1 MTIRRC
7 TACKRK
13 DHKFKDCD
21 EKWRRT
27 TYINLD
33 VVSTIVDIITTN
45 GDLKTLRQVWL
56 CSKLFKSVVD
66 DSIVHFLTNGK
77 GPTALRWMKHFCRL
91 LVTAQLYRTGA
102 SSFESQN
109 SMTFCCIFSSI
120 STNKHC
126 KSKYW
131 LFLTYGDI
139 RYYEFVR
146 KYPGASKKQ
155 FVRHK
160 DMIWESYTKGQ
171 KDVYDFMIK
180 ALWGTYFFQVVIL

>member
-45 GDLKTLRQVWL
+45 GDLKTLRQVRL

-66 DSIVHFLTNGK
+66 DSISHFITNDK
-77 GPTALRWMKHFCRL
+77 GSIALRWLKYYSRL
-91 LVTAQLYRTGA
+91 LKKVG
-102 SSFESQN
+102 SS
-109 SMTFCCIFSSI
+109 
-120 STNKHC
+120 
-126 KSKYW
+126 
-131 LFLTYGDI
+131 
-139 RYYEFVR
+139 
-146 KYPGASKKQ
+146 
-155 FVRHK
+155 
-160 DMIWESYTKGQ
+160 
-171 KDVYDFMIK
+171 
-180 ALWGTYFFQVVIL
+180 YFNH